1 MTCDS
6 DAPVG
11 AQLKP
16 RIFSDEVKDT
26 CQSVTV
32 NHKLKRRLPESWYFG
47 NVGNVQFGEI
57 VPVNRGTIVL
67 TMPDKRL
74 LGIGFVLCFI
84 YVQIKSTEG
93 VSSKGFA
100 ATNLQS
106 LQWRGLIDPC
116 PIEPNNASFEQGHGN
131 NLRLQLHHVYS
142 SCSPI
147 KRPANMSL
155 AEVAQKILASDV
167 ARENSYTVYSSGDLL
182 SWVASGETIGTG
194 NYIVRVGFGTPSSGM
209 YVLIDTGSD
218 ITWIQCDP
226 CPQCYKQRD
235 ALFQPMGSTSYRAL
249 PCNSTTCQQ
258 LKSFAKYRILHLD
271 VDMPIKTSSAFGE
284 VFSYCFP
291 SVSSSVPSGFLHF
304 GEAAILDYD
313 VQFTPFV
320 GSRSSSSQYFIK
332 MTNVSVGDDILAIST
347 AIMVDSGTVISRLEQ
362 SIYGKLRDTFNQNM
376 PKLQIASP
384 VSPFD
389 TCFQVSSI
397 YEINIPLITL
407 HFQNNVDLHL
417 TPVHVLYPADE
428 GVMCFAFAPSSSG
441 RSVLGN
447 FQQQTYKFV
456 YDIPNARLGISALE
470 CN

>member
-1 MTCDS
+1 
-6 DAPVG
+6 
-11 AQLKP
+11 
-16 RIFSDEVKDT
+16 
-26 CQSVTV
+26 
-32 NHKLKRRLPESWYFG
+32 
-47 NVGNVQFGEI
+47 
-57 VPVNRGTIVL
+57 
-67 TMPDKRL
+67 MPDKRL

-258 LKSFAKYRILHLD
+258 LKSFAKVCLNSSCNYRVSYGDSSTTKGDFSLD
-271 VDMPIKTSSAFGE
+271 TLTLTSSDTNLVSVPDFAFGCGHANKGLFSGAAGLLGLGQSSIGFPSQTSSAFGE